1 MELFSLSPPGPDLQ
15 AAVSPRAGGAPQ
27 NAEETGE
34 GPRRRAEAGGREAP
48 LRWALRWR
56 HRCPGGSL
64 HGAELLAP
72 AWRGVGGTE
81 GVVSRPALLR
91 AESTVD
97 PWGDALRGSPCP
109 PQEAQSSQEVGGDWQ
124 SGPQGQAGPQQPHG
138 ETWPVRSLQGTRV
151 SRCGREPLPTVL
163 GGPTSPAQLPPPPAA
178 SWRGWEGRG
187 PKGRYYPK

>member
-1 MELFSLSPPGPDLQ
+1 MELFSLSPPGPDLR

-34 GPRRRAEAGGREAP
+34 GPRAGRGRGAGGAP
-48 LRWALRWR
+48 PLGVALGAP
-56 HRCPGGSL
+56 CPGGSL

-72 AWRGVGGTE
+72 AWRGGGGTE

-138 ETWPVRSLQGTRV
+138 ETWPVRSLRGHTGEQMWPGASAHSTRRSHEPRPAPPSPGCILERMGRTGTKG
-151 SRCGREPLPTVL
+151 SLLP
-163 GGPTSPAQLPPPPAA
+163 
-178 SWRGWEGRG
+178 
-187 PKGRYYPK
+187 